1 MWPSVFPFNI
11 PDDEDGFAIGNLI
24 SMANKDIAPAEIVH
38 RTMACRLECGL
49 IALYDRIAAAV
60 SHVDASVIA
69 VRSFDVPASSDDHP
83 VGALI
88 AETAVVPADK
98 QIVIAVMME
107 DEGGLNGVIS
117 GVNIYFSTFCREGL
131 RKF

>member
-1 MWPSVFPFNI
+1 
-11 PDDEDGFAIGNLI
+11 
-24 SMANKDIAPAEIVH
+24 MADKDIATAEIVC

-60 SHVDASVIA
+60 GHVDAAVVA

-98 QIVIAVMME
+98 QIIIAVMME
-107 DEGGLNGVIS
+107 DERGLDGVIS
-117 GVNIYFSTFCREGL
+117 GLNIYFSTFCRTGL
-131 RKF
+131 SRF